1 MVCEV
6 ADAAFVLADIHD
18 IRKNGLGWG
27 NGFALVADVA
37 AAVMPVVPA
46 GAGLLYRSS
55 RAAASLNRLETK
67 LWNQLRH
74 VDGKHL
80 SAVKLELQGVDTGWD
95 HVTEVRDA
103 MNGLRNTI
111 DQLNKILANP
121 NLSMKD
127 RAKAQELLGRAS
139 RALDAAEEVFRR
151 YQ

>member
-1 MVCEV
+1 
-6 ADAAFVLADIHD
+6 
-18 IRKNGLGWG
+18 
-27 NGFALVADVA
+27 
-37 AAVMPVVPA
+37 MPVVPA